1 MENNEMKYEKAVSEL
16 EEIVDKME
24 RDELDIDQLS
34 EQLKRAKVLVKL
46 CKDKLTKTDEEIK
59 KLLSEELGE
68 VNGVKVLRSLRCLDK
83 CLGGQ
88 CLISSPQKLLS

>member
-1 MENNEMKYEKAVSEL
+1 MENNEMKYEKAVCEL

-34 EQLKRAKVLVKL
+34 KLLKRAKVLVKL

-59 KLLSEELGE
+59 KLLSEE
-68 VNGVKVLRSLRCLDK
+68 
-83 CLGGQ
+83 
-88 CLISSPQKLLS
+88 